1 MSTRTAHTLE
11 DVRREF
17 AKQLAESPK
26 CDGDYLN
33 GATIEEMVDILRAR
47 HQDLG
52 ILDTD
57 TPKLRRFV
65 EQRIAE
71 WRAHVGEALLFVII
85 HPEPNRLEVT
95 KVWESEL
102 PTFIGRTFEAVDFA
116 THKFPRMVP

>member
-1 MSTRTAHTLE
+1 MNTRIAHTIE

-17 AKQLAESPK
+17 AKQLAEAPK
-26 CDGDYLN
+26 CDGDFLN
-33 GATIEEMVDILRAR
+33 GGTIEDMVDILRAH

-57 TPKLRRFV
+57 TPKLRRYV

-71 WRAHVGEALLFVII
+71 WRAHIGEAHLFVIS
-85 HPEPNRLEVT
+85 HPDPNRLEVT

-102 PTFIGRTFEAVDFA
+102 PTFIGRTFEAVDF
-116 THKFPRMVP
+116 TTQKFPRLAP